1 MMTHS
6 MRITNE
12 TPPIDIKSGKCRPNM
27 ESTQALQNQNVTCVM
42 KITRLQMRNCH
53 NRTKRT
59 YIRSDC
65 IKNESMR
72 TLILMMRELIS
83 LSNSTIFTQIKV
95 GGLFSHIK
103 QVLDITGRKVTIDQ
117 GSESRLVVT

>member
-27 ESTQALQNQNVTCVM
+27 ETSQAQNHNVTCVM

-65 IKNESMR
+65 IKKEPMK
-72 TLILMMRELIS
+72 TLALMVRE
-83 LSNSTIFTQIKV
+83 
-95 GGLFSHIK
+95 
-103 QVLDITGRKVTIDQ
+103 
-117 GSESRLVVT
+117 

>member
-1 MMTHS
+1 MMTLS
-6 MRITNE
+6 TRITNE
-12 TPPIDIKSGKCRPNM
+12 TPPIDIKSGKCRQNM
-27 ESTQALQNQNVTCVM
+27 ETSQAQNQNVTCVM

-72 TLILMMRELIS
+72 TLILMVRELIS

-95 GGLFSHIK
+95 GGLFSHTK
-103 QVLDITGRKVTIDQ
+103 RVLGITGRKVTIDQ
-117 GSESRLVVT
+117 GSGSRPVAT